1 MAKPKEK
8 AKPKLEINRVLA
20 AIDAKD
26 RNFYDTLTDEELK
39 GFSPFLAIRYASS
52 VDHSMPEVCEY
63 VLEAANRRANPHF
76 FDFKDHPKLQWL
88 LLTTTSMGLG
98 PMRHSWIKPLGG
110 KKSSNDRLR
119 NFLAEQFPSAN
130 SAELDILL
138 ATNSQEDILEYAA
151 SLGYQEKEISKLG

>member
-1 MAKPKEK
+1 MAR
-8 AKPKLEINRVLA
+8 AKPKLELNRVLA
-20 AIDAKD
+20 ALDAKD
-26 RNFYDTLTDEELK
+26 RDFYDSLTEDERK
-39 GFSPFLAIRYASS
+39 GLSPFLMLRYASV
-52 VDHSMPEVCEY
+52 VDHSMPEVAEY
-63 VLEAANRRANPHF
+63 VLEATNRRVNPHF
-76 FDFKDHPKLQWL
+76 LDLKDHPKLQWL
-88 LLTTTSMGLG
+88 LLTTTSMGMG
-98 PMRHSWIKPLGG
+98 TMRHSWIKPLGG

>member
-110 KKSSNDRLR
+110 KKTSNDRAR
-119 NFLAEQFPSAN
+119 EFLSREFPGVN
-130 SAELDILL
+130 RDELDILL
-138 ATNSQEDILEYAA
+138 AINTHEEILAYAA
-151 SLGYQEKEISKLG
+151 DLGYQSDQIDKLG